1 MPKNIIIF
9 EYVYLEDLEIALKSK
24 YASIISF
31 NDVKSNIK
39 KFE

>member
-9 EYVYLEDLEIALKSK
+9 DHLCLEDLEIALKSK
-24 YASIISF
+24 YASIISY